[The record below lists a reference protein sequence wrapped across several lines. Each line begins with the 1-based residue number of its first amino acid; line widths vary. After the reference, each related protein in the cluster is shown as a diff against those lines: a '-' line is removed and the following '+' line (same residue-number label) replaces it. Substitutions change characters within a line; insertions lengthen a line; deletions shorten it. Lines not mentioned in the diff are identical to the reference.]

1 MTAALQQLYL
11 IWSHQIDPGRE
22 KLVYGRGSPEMKFTS
37 EEAKENKQKEFAGAL
52 PTAIYQDGF
61 SDVYGQNPDIDSAAL
76 MISTT
81 ARILNRALL
90 KGAISPA
97 NIGSFSWSKKTF
109 KIGTQYN

>member
-52 PTAIYQDGF
+52 PTTIYQDGF
-61 SDVYGQNPDIDSAAL
+61 SEVYGQNPDIDSAAL

-81 ARILNRALL
+81 ARILNRGFVKGRNFSSQHRLFLL
-90 KGAISPA
+90 V
-97 NIGSFSWSKKTF
+97 
-109 KIGTQYN
+109 